1 MKQSKENI
9 IHSHKDFAKAL
20 KELIDDY
27 NLKIN
32 SAIFSFTEDDQNQP
46 VISFHSIETG
56 YMLVATRNWY
66 NY

>member
-1 MKQSKENI
+1 MKSSKENI

-20 KELIDDY
+20 KELIDNY
-27 NLKIN
+27 GLKIN
-32 SAIFSFTEDDQNQP
+32 SAVFSFAENNQSEP